1 METVKVELPW
11 ALLRA
16 ANLDGSSLSQEAARL
31 LALEL
36 YRKGDVSLE
45 RAAELCQ
52 TPLSAFVD
60 FAAMHSVPP
69 LGGSPRPLDAELIR
83 RAFELVADVE
93 VSPDEDLG
101 DEPLI

>member
-1 METVKVELPW
+1 METVKVKLLW
-11 ALLRA
+11 AFLRA
-16 ANLDGSSLSQEAARL
+16 ADLEGSSLSQQSARL

-36 YRKGDVSLE
+36 YREGDASLE

-83 RAFELVADVE
+83 RARDLVGDVE
-93 VSPDEDLG
+93 CYPDEDLG
-101 DEPLI
+101 DMALI